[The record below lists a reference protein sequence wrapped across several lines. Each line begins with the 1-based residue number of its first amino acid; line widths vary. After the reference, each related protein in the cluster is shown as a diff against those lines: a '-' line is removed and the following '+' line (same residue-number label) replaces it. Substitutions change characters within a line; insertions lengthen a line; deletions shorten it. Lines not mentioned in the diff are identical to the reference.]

1 MMLYTLLGISLLFI
15 GIGFLLTENNAKY
28 LLSGY
33 NTMNKEERKHFD
45 LKKYLP
51 YFKKFHIALG
61 VSLLILGL
69 LLHYGV
75 SETAS
80 GIFLGV
86 YPIIAYI
93 YFIKKSNTYWTGKQN
108 QWNKIGIYILIGTLA
123 LIIGLLAMGLK
134 ESHLQ
139 IAHNKIEFQGLY
151 GETLRPSDIKS
162 IGLTNTLPKI
172 KSKSNGF
179 ALGDTKK
186 GHFRTQ
192 DGEAIKLILNS
203 NTKPYLLITTKNNE
217 KIYFS
222 SKTNFN
228 RTYFLQLKKS
238 LSRNIE
244 FHDLDQS
251 SK

>member
-1 MMLYTLLGISLLFI
+1 MLYTLLGVSLLFI
-15 GIGFLLTENNAKY
+15 GIGFLVTENNAKY

-33 NTMNKEERKHFD
+33 NTLNEEERKHFD

-51 YFKKFHIALG
+51 YFRKFHFALG

-69 LLHYGV
+69 LLHYGI

-93 YFIKKSNTYWTGKQN
+93 YFILKSNTYWTGKKN
-108 QWNKIGIYILIGTLA
+108 RWNKIGIYILIATLV
-123 LIIGLLAMGLK
+123 LVIGLLAMGLK
-134 ESHLQ
+134 ESKLQ
-139 IAHNKIEFQGLY
+139 ITQNKIEFQGVY
-151 GETLRPSDIKS
+151 GETLKPRDIKS

-172 KSKSNGF
+172 TSKSNGF
-179 ALGDTKK
+179 ALGDTRK

-192 DGEAIKLILNS
+192 DGEAVKLILNS
-203 NTKPYLLITTKNNE
+203 NTKPYLLITKINNE

-222 SKTNFN
+222 SKDNSN
-228 RTYFLQLKKS
+228 RPYYHQLEEA
-238 LSRNIE
+238 LPHTIE
-244 FHDLDQS
+244 FQDLD
-251 SK
+251 